1 MPDDLA
7 MTPCQEMREETLRD
21 PLVDTLR
28 SAVGGKLGNGERQVH
43 QCQCPHCQQAED
55 HPDKARH
62 HRMNLF
68 LSRLDE
74 QQRRWYVGLEA
85 ERLGPGGDRLL
96 AQITGVDPKTIQRGR
111 DELAAE
117 LADRPWDRVRQA
129 GGGRYPAEKKIR

>member
-1 MPDDLA
+1 MADDPV
-7 MTPCQEMREETLRD
+7 MTACQEAGEETLRD
-21 PLVDTLR
+21 PLVEAPR
-28 SAVGGKLGNGERQVH
+28 SAVGGKLRIGEREVH
-43 QCQCPHCQQAED
+43 HCQCPHCQRTEG

-85 ERLGPGGDRLL
+85 ERLGRGGAGVL

-111 DELAAE
+111 DELTAE
-117 LADRPWDRVRQA
+117 LADRPWNRVRQA

>member
-1 MPDDLA
+1 MMDGPA
-7 MTPCQEMREETLRD
+7 VTPCQEMREEPLRD
-21 PLVDTLR
+21 ALVETAR
-28 SAVGGKLGNGERQVH
+28 SGAGGKLGSGERQVH
-43 QCQCPHCQQAED
+43 QCQCPPCEQPEG
-55 HPDKARH
+55 HPDQTWH

-85 ERLGPGGDRLL
+85 ERLGPGGDRRL
-96 AQITGVDPKTIQRGR
+96 AQITGMDPKTIQRGR

-117 LADRPWDRVRQA
+117 LADRPRDRVRQA

>member
-1 MPDDLA
+1 MSDDPV
-7 MTPCQEMREETLRD
+7 MTACQEVGGETLRE
-21 PLVDTLR
+21 PLVETPG
-28 SAVGGKLGNGERQVH
+28 SAAGGKLGSGERAVH
-43 QCQCPHCQQAED
+43 PCPCPHCQQTAD

-74 QQRRWYVGLEA
+74 QQRRWYASLEA

-96 AQITGVDPKTIQRGR
+96 AQITGLDPKTIQRGR

-117 LADRPWDRVRQA
+117 LADRPWDRVRQS